1 MLSRDGYVYLI
12 TGKHSFIP
20 RTKTNPTTTKT
31 DSIFMDIIF
40 AG

>member
-1 MLSRDGYVYLI
+1 MLSRNGCVYWI

-20 RTKTNPTTTKT
+20 QTKTYPATTKTN
-31 DSIFMDIIF
+31 SILMDIIF